1 MRATFRPRTRILL
14 LATLAL
20 ALGCGDEAPDRPGA
34 DAASD
39 GAPPDLGTPDGPPP
53 GDWGPPPD
61 GGGPYVEIL
70 QPKNGATVNNPVTFV
85 IAAQQVATVQIFADQ
100 WPLSPA
106 WDPQTKTS
114 LTYSF
119 SGVNYARQIEL
130 VGYDGQGK
138 TVASHGIQITV
149 AGSQDKGQLVGQMW
163 ITYYFLAKETDYPGA
178 ADTTLYD
185 SQCAPIVQVSAAFSD
200 AVCIEGSGL
209 LQDGRVI
216 NYAST
221 CSCGRP
227 CPTGG
232 IVCYSVLDKA
242 TYPWGMGAASN
253 PLVPLRSWAVDKSQ
267 IPIGTVLYA
276 EEWDGV
282 TIPQKDGLGGF
293 IHDGCFKADDVGG
306 AITGLHYDFFAG
318 TKAMWLALEQ
328 IHGTKSN
335 FTVYKNGGRCAY
347 LQP

>member
-1 MRATFRPRTRILL
+1 MRDTARPRPRILL
-14 LATLAL
+14 LAALAL
-20 ALGCGDEAPDRPGA
+20 ALGCGDEAPDRPGT
-34 DAASD
+34 DAAGDS
-39 GAPPDLGTPDGPPP
+39 APPDLGTPDGPSP
-53 GDWGPPPD
+53 GDWSAPLD
-61 GGGPYVEIL
+61 GGIPYID
-70 QPKNGATVNNPVTFV
+70 
-85 IAAQQVATVQIFADQ
+85 I
-100 WPLSPA
+100 
-106 WDPQTKTS
+106 
-114 LTYSF
+114 
-119 SGVNYARQIEL
+119 
-130 VGYDGQGK
+130 
-138 TVASHGIQITV
+138 
-149 AGSQDKGQLVGQMW
+149 SQDKGQLVGQMW
-163 ITYYFLAKETDYPGA
+163 ITYYYLAKETDYPGP

-185 SQCAPIVQVSAAFSD
+185 ANCAPIVDVSAAFSD

-232 IVCYSVLDKA
+232 IVCYAVLDKA

-253 PLVPLRSWAVDKSQ
+253 PLVPLRSWAVDKSE
-267 IPIGTVLYA
+267 IPLGTVLYA

-282 TIPQKDGLGGF
+282 TMPGIDGLGGF
-293 IHDGCFKADDVGG
+293 VHDGCFVADDVGG

-328 IHGTKSN
+328 IHGTKST

-347 LQP
+347 LLP